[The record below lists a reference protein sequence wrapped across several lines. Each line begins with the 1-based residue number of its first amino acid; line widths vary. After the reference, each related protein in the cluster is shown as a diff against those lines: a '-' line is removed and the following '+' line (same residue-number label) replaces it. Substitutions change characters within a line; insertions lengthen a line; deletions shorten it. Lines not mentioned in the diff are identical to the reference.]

1 MLRNRKKN
9 EVKYE
14 EIIGFVLSA
23 VLLTGVF
30 TPRMTAFAAGAD
42 SKAGIVTTQSGR
54 LNVRSGA
61 STSFSVVGSLNKGSC
76 VTLIER
82 SGSWWKVEYAKGQYG
97 YCHGDYITQTEAT
110 PAAVTTESTNLNVR
124 SGAGV
129 AYSVIDSLP
138 RGETVLVL
146 ETSGGWRKVL
156 YSGTKVGYVSGH
168 YLTEMESGYRPI
180 SLSVPDYKQGDSRWA
195 NVKIGSS
202 GKTIGQIGC
211 VTAGIAMLESYR
223 GGTAIYPDAMAKK
236 LSYDAKGNVYWP
248 GDYNVVTSQ
257 SGYLS
262 GIYEQLSLGKPV
274 LIGAKT
280 NSGSQHWVVVTGYM
294 GGDIL
299 TASGFT
305 INDPGS
311 NTRTNLQQFLN
322 AFPNFYKYFY
332 Y

>member
-1 MLRNRKKN
+1 MKKLLTL
-9 EVKYE
+9 
-14 EIIGFVLSA
+14 FLSA
-23 VLLTGVF
+23 VILTGIF
-30 TPRMTAFAAGAD
+30 APRVTAFAAGAD
-42 SKAGIVTTQSGR
+42 SKAGIVATQSGR
-54 LNVRSGA
+54 LNVRSSA
-61 STSFSVVGSLNKGSC
+61 STSSGVVSSLNKGSY
-76 VTLIER
+76 VTLIAK

-97 YCHGDYITQTEAT
+97 YCHGNYITQVAAT
-110 PAAVTTESTNLNVR
+110 AATVATESTNLNVR

-129 AYSVIDSLP
+129 AYSVIGSIP
-138 RGETVLVL
+138 KGETVLVL
-146 ETSGGWRKVL
+146 ESSGAWRKVL

-168 YLTEMESGYRPI
+168 YLTEAYGGYRPV
-180 SLSVPDYKQGDSRWA
+180 SLSVPDYKQNDSRWA

-211 VTAGIAMLESYR
+211 VTAGIAMMESYR
-223 GGTAIYPDAMAKK
+223 SGTAIYPDAMMKK
-236 LSYDAKGNVYWP
+236 LSYDANGNVYWP
-248 GDYNVVTSQ
+248 SDYKAVTSQ

-262 GIYEQLSLGKPV
+262 GIYEQLCLGKPV

-280 NSGSQHWVVVTGYM
+280 STGSQHWVVVTGYT
-294 GGDIL
+294 GGSTL